1 MKLRETLAPSGLM
14 GPKGSDLLSK
24 HLILTVQD
32 FDLLFRIFSKYF
44 WGIPPSGGF

>member
-24 HLILTVQD
+24 LLILTVQE
-32 FDLLFRIFSKYF
+32 FRLFRIFSKYF
-44 WGIPPSGGF
+44 WGIPSSGGF

>member
-1 MKLRETLAPSGLM
+1 MKLRESLAPSGLM

-24 HLILTVQD
+24 LLILTVQD
-32 FDLLFRIFSKYF
+32 FDFSEFSLSTF